1 MPEFCYLEPFWF
13 ETRCV
18 SNHTACRFAEKT
30 WFSAR
35 FGPGGAVLPPRVPPF
50 SKTRHFIAGIFKKC
64 RHGDGGV
71 LSILWH
77 RSAARTDTIRPFF
90 PCSGGLPRVGNQRIP
105 GGIIEIFRFGLQWKD
120 TPKEYWQIEPV
131 MPVLSDGAE
140 WGLRKEFYDSFR
152 TYPGD
157 LSSSLKGWRRITM
170 RYALCAH
177 AFLSTIHMSI
187 LSDGYRE

>member
-1 MPEFCYLEPFWF
+1 MVFRPVWARR
-13 ETRCV
+13 RCAAA
-18 SNHTACRFAEKT
+18 SRSAFFKDKT
-30 WFSAR
+30 
-35 FGPGGAVLPPRVPPF
+35 L
-50 SKTRHFIAGIFKKC
+50 HC
-64 RHGDGGV
+64 RHLQKMQAWRRRC

-140 WGLRKEFYDSFR
+140 WGLRKEFYGSFR